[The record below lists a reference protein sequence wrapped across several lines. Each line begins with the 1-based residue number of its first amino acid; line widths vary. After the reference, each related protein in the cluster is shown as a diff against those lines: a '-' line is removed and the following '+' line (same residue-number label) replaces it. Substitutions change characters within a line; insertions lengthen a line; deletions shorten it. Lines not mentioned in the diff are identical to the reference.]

1 MKNEE
6 HEDLTRVAQTAT
18 ATTVALP
25 QSGNEP
31 KSRTPGPWQVDPD
44 DLMPNH
50 PLGVAVEG
58 PNGVWVSDHS
68 SLPDAYLIAAAPD
81 LLEALDGLLGCG
93 RKDLTNPKYDG
104 FYQSARAAIEKACG
118 R

>member
-68 SLPDAYLIAAAPD
+68 SLQDAYLIAAAPD
-81 LLEALDGLLGCG
+81 LYLAAKRFLEVYGPCDDECGCTG
-93 RKDLTNPKYDG
+93 DLM
-104 FYQSARAAIEKACG
+104 ARAVAKAEG